1 MRRHELSFEKEER
14 LSRLSELPEW
24 LEGLGAGITGDAVVQ
39 ALAWNLFAVA
49 FDPPNEPA
57 AAAR

>member
-1 MRRHELSFEKEER
+1 LSFEKEER